1 MEVENKMKIF
11 SNLKVR
17 TKLLVAFGVIFLLSF
32 FISLISLLE
41 LRFLNQQI
49 DVIVKDRYVKVNKMG
64 TWHKENLIIA
74 ELLRNVLL
82 VDDQKQID
90 GYMNKVRELQASVAD
105 KIKYFEGAVR
115 SDEEKK
121 LLSELKAVREEYIKE
136 REKQYNLLKEGKK
149 KEALDLLLGNV
160 ANIQQNYLDSIEK
173 NVNYQEKQMMKVVEE
188 TDEKYR
194 TIIIL
199 LISSGL
205 VSMLVIAGFI
215 ILLTKSIS
223 TPIIKCASI
232 AEKMSSGDLSRN
244 NESEN
249 KTVSKDEIGKLVLAM
264 DGMQEKWRNIVFEL
278 KSTSDTLASAS
289 QQLSASSEQMSRG
302 VSEQSGRASQIA
314 ASSTEMS
321 QTVID
326 IAKNAS
332 SIASSAVDTSKT
344 AKNGE
349 DIVNKSVQ
357 EVKAIA
363 HTVSESAELM
373 TSLGERSQQIGDIVS
388 VIKDIADQTNLLA
401 LNAAIEAARAGE
413 QGRGF
418 AVVADEV
425 RKLAERT
432 TKATSEIG
440 SMIGAIQ
447 DEVQKAVVSMG
458 EGTKRVETGVEY
470 STDAGNAL
478 RDIVKSVENLQSM
491 VQQIASATEE
501 MSSVSEQISGDI
513 ETIANVSR
521 ETSTGSEQIA
531 ESSSDLARLASNL
544 SNMVRQFKV

>member
-1 MEVENKMKIF
+1 MKIF

-17 TKLLVAFGVIFLLSF
+17 TKLLVVFGIVFLLSF
-32 FISLISLLE
+32 SISVISLLE
-41 LRFLNQQI
+41 VRFLNQQI
-49 DVIVKDRYVKVNKMG
+49 DLLVKDRYVKVNKMDD
-64 TWHKENLIIA
+64 WKAEVLEIA
-74 ELLRNVLL
+74 ELLRNMLL

-90 GYMNKVRELQASVAD
+90 GYMNKVRELQGSVAD
-105 KIKYFEGAVR
+105 KIKYFDAAIR
-115 SDEEKK
+115 SDEGKK

-149 KEALDLLLGNV
+149 KESRDLLLGSV
-160 ANIQQNYLDSIEK
+160 TNIQKNYLDSIEK
-173 NVNYQEKQMMKVVEE
+173 NVKFQEKQMMKIVEVADVE
-188 TDEKYR
+188 YR
-194 TIIIL
+194 NTVIL
-199 LISSGL
+199 LISSGA
-205 VSMLVIAGFI
+205 VSLFVIIGFV

-223 TPIIKCASI
+223 TPLIKCASI

-244 NESEN
+244 SEFEN
-249 KTVSKDEIGKLVLAM
+249 KTVSKDEIGKLVSAINEM
-264 DGMQEKWRNIVFEL
+264 REKWRGIVFEL

-326 IAKNAS
+326 IAKNTS
-332 SIASSAVDTSKT
+332 SIASSSVNTSKT

-349 DIVNKSVQ
+349 EIVNKSVQ

-363 HTVSESAELM
+363 QTVSESAGFM
-373 TSLGERSQQIGDIVS
+373 ASLGERSKQIGDIVS

-447 DEVQKAVVSMG
+447 DEVDKAVGSMN

-470 STDAGNAL
+470 STNAGNAL

-501 MSSVSEQISGDI
+501 MSTVSEQINSDI

-531 ESSSDLARLASNL
+531 ESSSDLAKLASNL